1 MSNTFEI
8 IGKLSIPKESEK
20 FKPYKVTFF
29 DKSGWVINELAFNAV
44 AGVNRHMLKLK
55 GGHFKDGHG
64 QVFTFSKSGKSESGE
79 KIKGEKL
86 QIPWKDRFKP
96 EVMENVAEFKKF
108 IIDLEEYGNRHKLE
122 KAAEKLNE
130 SGLTSEELLELGMT
144 DVLGE
149 LETSKNKRKEFIDES
164 DFAEYMHEIIPT
176 DKVQD
181 KLFKI
186 IGDILYTEYQGK
198 YYKKLVPNRIYF
210 AEKDVE
216 PSSTAQITLFFNKN
230 SLDDSLLKKT
240 QKYYINGFI
249 RNYDNDQKKE
259 ISAPVTL
266 VIDVSKNDTDKKVE
280 KFNTMMINQFTV
292 KDKSWKELGLKVKLL
307 DGSQKME
314 ITMDM
319 LSDFQKELLE
329 MDAITFDEIRE
340 EIRKETG
347 GEIYGDKVQEM
358 VIINVA
364 KGYSKG
370 RKDTVLTDLDFVIAE
385 AQKNEDENIFDVDDD
400 DLPY

>member
-1 MSNTFEI
+1 MANNTFELVSKMI
-8 IGKLSIPKESEK
+8 INKETEK
-20 FKPYKVTFF
+20 FKPYKVTYF
-29 DKSGWVINELAFNAV
+29 DKSGWVIKELTFNAV

-64 QVFTFSKSGKSESGE
+64 QVFTLSKGGKSDSGE

-96 EVMENVAEFKKF
+96 EVIENVAEFKKF
-108 IIDLEEYGNRHKLE
+108 IIDLEEYGKRYKLE
-122 KAAEKLNE
+122 KAVEKLNE
-130 SGLTSEELLELGMT
+130 NGLTPEELLELGMT
-144 DVLGE
+144 DVKAE
-149 LETSKNKRKEFIDES
+149 LELSKAKRKEFIDET
-164 DFAEYMHEIIPT
+164 DFADYLHTLIPT
-176 DKVQD
+176 DQVQD

-186 IGDILYTEYQGK
+186 MGEMLYTEYQGK
-198 YYKKLVPNRIYF
+198 YYKKLVPNRIYL
-210 AEKDVE
+210 AEKDAE
-216 PSSTAQITLFFNKN
+216 PSSTAQITIFFNKN

-240 QKYYINGFI
+240 NKYYVNGFI

-266 VIDVSKNDTDKKVE
+266 VIDISKNGDDEKIKKI
-280 KFNTMMINQFTV
+280 NTLMINQFTV
-292 KDKSWKELGLKVKLL
+292 KDKSWKELGVKVRLL

-319 LSDFQKELLE
+319 LNDTQKELLE
-329 MDAITFDEIRE
+329 MEAITLD
-340 EIRKETG
+340 EIRKEIG
-347 GEIYGDKVQEM
+347 GDVYGEKVQEM

-370 RKDTVLTDLDFVIAE
+370 RKDTVMTDSDFVIQEKA
-385 AQKNEDENIFDVDDD
+385 KDDNEDIFDVDDSD
-400 DLPY
+400 IPY

>member
-1 MSNTFEI
+1 MANNNTFELVSKMI
-8 IGKLSIPKESEK
+8 INKESEK
-20 FKPYKVTFF
+20 FKPYKVTYF
-29 DKSGWVINELAFNAV
+29 DKSGWVIKELTFNAV

-64 QVFTFSKSGKSESGE
+64 QIFTLSKGGKSANGE
-79 KIKGEKL
+79 KIKNEKL

-96 EVMENVAEFKKF
+96 EVIENVAEFKKF
-108 IIDLEEYGNRHKLE
+108 VIDLEEYGNRFKLE
-122 KAAEKLNE
+122 KEVEKLDE
-130 SGLTSEELLELGMT
+130 KGLTSEELIESGMVDARAELAI
-144 DVLGE
+144 
-149 LETSKNKRKEFIDES
+149 SKDKRREFIDET
-164 DFAEYMHEIIPT
+164 DFAEYLNEIIPT

-186 IGDILYTEYQGK
+186 KGEILYTEYQGK
-198 YYKKLVPNRIYF
+198 YYKKLVPNRIYL
-210 AEKDVE
+210 AEKDAV
-216 PSSTAQITLFFNKN
+216 PSSTGQITIFFNKN

-240 QKYYINGFI
+240 NKYYVNGFI

-266 VIDVSKNDTDKKVE
+266 VIDMSKNDSDEKIKKI
-280 KFNTMMINQFTV
+280 NTLMVNQFTV
-292 KDKSWKELGLKVKLL
+292 KDKSWKELGVKVSLL

-314 ITMDM
+314 ITEDM

-329 MDAITFDEIRE
+329 LEAITLD
-340 EIRKETG
+340 EIRKEIG
-347 GEIYGDKVQEM
+347 ADIYGPKVQEM

-370 RKDTVLTDLDFVIAE
+370 RKDTVLVDSDFVIQEKPA
-385 AQKNEDENIFDVDDD
+385 KDEDDIFDVDDD
-400 DLPY
+400 DIPY

>member
-1 MSNTFEI
+1 MANCTFEI

-29 DKSGWVINELAFNAV
+29 DKSGWVINELTFNAV

-64 QVFTFSKSGKSESGE
+64 QVFTFSKNGKSDSGE

-96 EVMENVAEFKKF
+96 EVVENVAEFKKSV
-108 IIDLEEYGNRHKLE
+108 IDLEEYGNRHKLE
-122 KAAEKLNE
+122 KAVEKLKEN
-130 SGLTSEELLELGMT
+130 GLTEEELLELGMT
-144 DVLGE
+144 DVMAEFE
-149 LETSKNKRKEFIDES
+149 LSKEKRKEFIDES
-164 DFAEYMHEIIPT
+164 DFADYLHEIIPT
-176 DKVQD
+176 DKIQD

-186 IGDILYTEYQGK
+186 MGDILYTEYQGK
-198 YYKKLVPNRIYF
+198 YYKKLVPSRVYL
-210 AEKDVE
+210 AEKDAE

-240 QKYYINGFI
+240 NKYYVNGFI

-266 VIDVSKNDTDKKVE
+266 VIDISKNSDDDKIKKINNLMV
-280 KFNTMMINQFTV
+280 NQFTV
-292 KDKSWKELGLKVKLL
+292 KDKSWKELGVKVRLL

-319 LSDFQKELLE
+319 LNDTQKELLE
-329 MDAITFDEIRE
+329 MEAITLD
-340 EIRKETG
+340 EIRKEIG
-347 GEIYGDKVQEM
+347 GDLYGEKIQEM

-370 RKDTVLTDLDFVIAE
+370 RKDTVMTDSDFVIQE
-385 AQKNEDENIFDVDDD
+385 KVKDEEDIFDIDDTD
-400 DLPY
+400 IPY